1 MITMTNL
8 KNGEKKV
15 YTCKREVINDLCLAN
30 IGSLLKVALTASDD
44 TIRKT
49 YGGEKALLE
58 LVEGYAALA
67 KKIDKL
73 FDRIEVDKFED
84 LL

>member
-8 KNGEKKV
+8 KNGERKV

-30 IGSLLKVALTASDD
+30 VESLLKVALTASDD

-49 YGGEKALLE
+49 YGGEKELLG
-58 LVEGYAALA
+58 LINGYADLA

-73 FDRIEVDKFED
+73 FDRIEGNDF
-84 LL
+84 L